1 MGPQTSHFLEKPA
14 TRLGWWAVGLGL
26 LFTMLFLLIVNEVIH
41 FPGMLTMILGITG
54 GILTLIALI
63 WKHERSW
70 LLWLVLLPG
79 LFAILFSIGEI
90 LYPH

>member
-1 MGPQTSHFLEKPA
+1 MGTHTSHFLEKPA
-14 TRLGWWAVGLGL
+14 TRLGWWAVGMGL
-26 LFTMLFLLIVNEVIH
+26 LFTALFLLIVNEVIR
-41 FPGMLTMILGITG
+41 FPGMLTMILGITA

-79 LFAILFSIGEI
+79 LFAILFSVGEI